1 MSKAIDD
8 LKHEHEAILSALK
21 ILNSITEN
29 LKTQKTVSSPDIIS
43 FIGFLKEFADKC
55 HHGKEEGILFPE
67 LIKAG
72 MPEKGGPIEVMLAEH
87 AQGRKYI
94 KEMENAIAE
103 TPDYSGFIES
113 AEGYSILLSNH
124 IYKENTILFP
134 AAENILSKDK
144 LEEIYEAFEQH
155 EEKVIGQGRH
165 EELHETLKE
174 LKKRYVQE

>member
-8 LKHEHEAILSALK
+8 LMHEHEAILSALK
-21 ILNSITEN
+21 ILDTIAKN
-29 LKTQKTVSSPDIIS
+29 LKMQKTVNSADIVS

-87 AQGRKYI
+87 AQGRQYI
-94 KEMENAIAE
+94 KEMESAIAE
-103 TPDYSGFIES
+103 TPNYSGFIES
-113 AEGYSILLSNH
+113 AERYSTLLSNH
-124 IYKENTILFP
+124 INKENNILFP
-134 AAENILSKDK
+134 AAEKILSGDK

-165 EELHETLKE
+165 EELHEMLKE
-174 LKKRYVQE
+174 LKKRYVQ